1 MNETKE
7 LEELVTNA
15 MLNDEEYIKIKKQ
28 TAIKIMMDLQL
39 LDEIRN
45 RVALIDQREKL
56 QSDG

>member
-1 MNETKE
+1 MDETKE
-7 LEELVTNA
+7 LEELVTKA
-15 MLNDEEYIKIKKQ
+15 MLNDEEYIKIPKK

-56 QSDG
+56 QSE

>member
-1 MNETKE
+1 MDETKE

-56 QSDG
+56 QS

>member
-7 LEELVTNA
+7 LEELVTKA
-15 MLNDEEYIKIKKQ
+15 MLNDEEYIKIPKK

-56 QSDG
+56 QSE

>member
-1 MNETKE
+1 MDETKE

-56 QSDG
+56 QSE